1 MALNFNAREVF
12 DMGVRIEV
20 NGKAFYEAAAK
31 RAENAPARKLFL
43 ELAEW
48 ESQHAALFEKMRDG
62 LPKSA
67 GNSDIFDPSGEAALY
82 IQAAADSHVF
92 LKNDDIVGLVTGC
105 KGPLETL
112 DLALMFEKDSVVFYA
127 AMKKAVPPHLGGD
140 KIERI
145 MSEEIKHIGIL
156 IDKEKQLVTK

>member
-1 MALNFNAREVF
+1 MASTFNAREVF
-12 DMGVRIEV
+12 EMGVRIEV
-20 NGKAFYEAAAK
+20 NGRTFYQEAAK
-31 RAENAPARKLFL
+31 RAPNAPVRKLFQD
-43 ELAEW
+43 LAEW

-62 LPKSA
+62 LPKSGGTA
-67 GNSDIFDPSGEAALY
+67 EIFDPTGEAELY
-82 IQAAADSHVF
+82 IKATADSHVF
-92 LKNDDIVGLVTGC
+92 LKNDDIVGLVAGC

-140 KIERI
+140 KIEKI

>member
-1 MALNFNAREVF
+1 MASTFNAREVF

-20 NGKAFYEAAAK
+20 NGKAFYEEAAK
-31 RAENAPARKLFL
+31 RAANAPVKKLFL

-67 GNSDIFDPSGEAALY
+67 GTGELFDPTGEAALY
-82 IQAAADSHVF
+82 IKATADSHVF